1 MNKKITLI
9 GALALSLFAS
19 QNFSAQKNDS
29 ISSQKNVVT
38 EGPTSM
44 KIKQN
49 DTLDVDAVRIQTV
62 EITGRRERGY
72 KNTRTFSAT
81 KTDADLMDV
90 PQSINYVTKETL
102 DDQAAF
108 KTSDAVKNIS
118 GVNQSSYNNNDFVL
132 RGFRASN
139 TLINGQRI
147 STRGWAQ
154 NLTPY
159 VERIEVIKG
168 PASALFANTDPG
180 GTINTVTKKPL
191 KELRNSVNFSTGS
204 FKTNRILGDFT
215 GPMNEKKTLL
225 YRFNLA
231 YQNTESF
238 RILQDQ
244 TAFVV
249 APSFSFIPNEKT
261 SVNFDFVYQNTDG
274 RLDRG
279 QPIFG
284 ATEGTDLYSVPISFA
299 IGKKNDYQKEL
310 SIFTTVSLQHKF
322 NDHISFNASYLRS
335 MYDEDLLEHRTSNNF
350 AVDVNGNQIPTL
362 MGMQTIRRLRKN
374 YIDNFTGYFT
384 FDYQTGEF
392 NHKTLVGY
400 DHIQEIFPE
409 GNSTYNASGFLSA
422 DGKSVISKFDPKHPE
437 KYMIKD
443 GIPVPNVPYF
453 NLANPDYSISE
464 ISNYINVSQDETPSK
479 YFLNG
484 VYVQHQISWRR
495 WKALIG
501 LRQEFYTDVQGY
513 TTNSEKNIQQK
524 AFTPRLGI
532 VFEPNDDISL
542 YGTYNQGYQPQSAGT
557 IGDPATFGGPFDPLK
572 SKMVEVGAK
581 FELFQKMLSL
591 TTSAY
596 YIEQNN
602 ILINALNSSNPDLL
616 RQIGQQQAKGV
627 ELDIN
632 GRILPN
638 LSLTAAFSY
647 NIAKIT
653 ESDSPEEVGSI
664 MPNAPKSQGNIWA
677 KYSFKNNSAL
687 KGIGFAAGA
696 NYATKRLTD
705 VAILELPAYVVAN
718 AAVFYQ
724 IDHFRLALNL
734 NNAFNKT
741 YWVGGFNYARLFPGT
756 PRNFMLS
763 VGYSF

>member
-1 MNKKITLI
+1 MNKKITLVS
-9 GALALSLFAS
+9 ALAFLFFAS
-19 QNFSAQKNDS
+19 ENLSAQETNQNRPITDS
-29 ISSQKNVVT
+29 TSSNKT
-38 EGPTSM
+38 
-44 KIKQN
+44 KK
-49 DTLDVDAVRIQTV
+49 DTLDDSTVQIQTV
-62 EITGRRERGY
+62 EITGRKERGY

-261 SVNFDFVYQNTDG
+261 SVNFDFVYQNTNG

-284 ATEGTDLYSVPISFA
+284 ATEGTDLYSVPIAFA

-350 AVDVNGNQIPTL
+350 AVDVTGKQIPTL

-374 YIDNFTGYFT
+374 YIDNFTGYLT
-384 FDYQTGEF
+384 FDYKTGEF
-392 NHKTLVGY
+392 SHKTLVGY

-422 DGKSVISKFDPKHPE
+422 DGKSVIARFDPKFPE
-437 KYMIKD
+437 RYMIKD

-464 ISNYINVSQDETPSK
+464 ISNYINVSQEETPSK

-484 VYVQHQISWRR
+484 VYVQHQISWRK

-572 SKMVEVGAK
+572 SKMVELGAK
-581 FELFQKMLSL
+581 FELFQNMLSL

-602 ILINALNSSNPDLL
+602 ILINALDSSNPDLL
-616 RQIGQQQAKGV
+616 RQVGQQQAKGV

-653 ESDSPEEVGSI
+653 ESDTPEEIGSI

-677 KYSFKNNSAL
+677 KYSFKNDSAL

-724 IDHFRLALNL
+724 IDHFRMAINL